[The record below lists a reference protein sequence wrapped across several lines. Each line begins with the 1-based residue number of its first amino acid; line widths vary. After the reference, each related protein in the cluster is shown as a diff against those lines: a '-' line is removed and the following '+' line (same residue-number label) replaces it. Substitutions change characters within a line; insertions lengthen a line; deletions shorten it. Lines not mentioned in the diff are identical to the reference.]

1 MVKSYDPETGYAIVE
16 QRNKM
21 VIGDEIEVFGPHKD
35 FYVQKLTEMYN
46 EEGEPVESA
55 PHPQQIL
62 KIKME
67 QPVEP
72 NFMLRKKKES

>member
-1 MVKSYDPETGYAIVE
+1 MIKSYDPETGYAVVE

-21 VIGDEIEVFGPHKD
+21 VVGDKVDIFGPMTDYFEQEIK
-35 FYVQKLTEMYN
+35 EMYD
-46 EEGEPVESA
+46 EEGEAVDSA

-67 QPVEP
+67 QPVGP
-72 NFMLRKKKES
+72 FFIMRKEK